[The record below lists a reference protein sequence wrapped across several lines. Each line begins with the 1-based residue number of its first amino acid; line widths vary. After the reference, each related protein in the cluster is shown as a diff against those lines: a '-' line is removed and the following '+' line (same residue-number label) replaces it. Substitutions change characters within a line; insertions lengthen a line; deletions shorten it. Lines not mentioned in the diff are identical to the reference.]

1 MKWAL
6 LIAAILVGLMALV
19 AIIGSLLPK
28 KHQASLSA
36 RFKQSPETVW
46 RDVTDHE
53 GALKWRT
60 DLKAVER
67 LPDRDGHPVWKE
79 IDRSGQSLPLET
91 VEAIPPRKLVRR
103 IGPGLPFG
111 GTWTFD
117 IRPVEGGC
125 SLTITEDGEVYN
137 PIFRFF
143 SRFMDQTATI
153 RGYLR
158 AMGKKYGEETGL

>member
-6 LIAAILVGLMALV
+6 LIAAILAGLMALV

-53 GALKWRT
+53 GAVKWRT

-67 LPDRDGHPVWKE
+67 LPDPVWKE
-79 IDRSGQSLPLET
+79 TYRNGQSLPLEM
-91 VEAIPPRKLVRR
+91 VEAVPPRKLVGR

-125 SLTITEDGEVYN
+125 LLTITEDGEVYN
-137 PIFRFF
+137 PIFRFVT
-143 SRFMDQTATI
+143 RFMDQAATI

-158 AMGKKYGEETGL
+158 ALGKKYGEEVAL